1 MICRLLNKN
10 DYDQFFDLINHF
22 RETNFTLHDFEELLV
37 SQKQVEIY
45 VLEMDNKLI
54 GAGTILYEKKF
65 IHNISLYAH
74 IEDIIIKNEY
84 QGKGYGKILITYLI
98 NICKKRKCYK
108 ILLDCESDLIQFYEK
123 CGFTDKEGPEKA
135 IDDLLNLDNF

>member
-1 MICRLLNKN
+1 MICRLLNKD
-10 DYDQFFDLINHF
+10 DYEQFINLINDF

-45 VLEMDNKLI
+45 VLEENNKLI

-84 QGKGYGKILITYLI
+84 QGKGYGKILINNLI
-98 NICKKRKCYK
+98 NICKVKECYK
-108 ILLDCESDLIQFYEK
+108 ILLDCETNLIPFYEK
-123 CGFTDKEGPEKA
+123 CGFTVKGHQMV
-135 IDDLLNLDNF
+135 IYLDNH

>member
-1 MICRLLNKN
+1 MICRLLNKD
-10 DYDQFFDLINHF
+10 DYEQFINLINDF

-45 VLEMDNKLI
+45 VLENDNKLI
-54 GAGTILYEKKF
+54 GAGTLLYEKKF

-84 QGKGYGKILITYLI
+84 QGKGYGKILINNLI
-98 NICKKRKCYK
+98 DICKVKECYK
-108 ILLDCESDLIQFYEK
+108 ILLDCETNLIPFYGK
-123 CGFTDKEGPEKA
+123 CGFTDKGHQMV
-135 IDDLLNLDNF
+135 IYLDNH

>member
-1 MICRLLNKN
+1 MILRLLNKN
-10 DYDQFFDLINHF
+10 DYNQFHNLINDF

-45 VLEMDNKLI
+45 VLEMYNKLI

-74 IEDIIIKNEY
+74 IEDIIIKNEH
-84 QGKGYGKILITYLI
+84 QGKGYGKILINNLI
-98 NICKKRKCYK
+98 NICKVRKCYK
-108 ILLDCESDLIQFYEK
+108 ILLDCESDLIPFYEK
-123 CGFTDKEGPEKA
+123 CGFTDKGHQMV
-135 IDDLLNLDNF
+135 IYLDNH

>member
-84 QGKGYGKILITYLI
+84 QGKGYGKILINNLI
-98 NICKKRKCYK
+98 NICKVRKCYK
-108 ILLDCESDLIQFYEK
+108 ILLDCETNLIQFYEK
-123 CGFTDKEGPEKA
+123 CGFTDKGHQMV
-135 IDDLLNLDNF
+135 IYLDNH

>member
-1 MICRLLNKN
+1 MILRLLNKN
-10 DYDQFFDLINHF
+10 DYSQFLNLINDF

-84 QGKGYGKILITYLI
+84 QGKGYGKILITNLI

-123 CGFTDKEGPEKA
+123 CGFTDKGHQMV
-135 IDDLLNLDNF
+135 IYLDNH